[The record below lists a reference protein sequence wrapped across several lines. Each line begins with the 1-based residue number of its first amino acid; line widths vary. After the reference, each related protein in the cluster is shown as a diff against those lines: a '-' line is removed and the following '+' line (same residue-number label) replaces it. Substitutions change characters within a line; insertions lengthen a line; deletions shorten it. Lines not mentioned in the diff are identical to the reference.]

1 MSKIRELRK
10 AAGFTQERFAEAMGV
25 TQSTVSQWES
35 GRVLPDTAKLPK
47 LAEVLGCSIADLF
60 TTEKTA

>member
-1 MSKIRELRK
+1 MNKIRELRK
-10 AAGFTQERFAEAMGV
+10 AAGFTQEKFAVAVGV